1 MGERVTVEGTVE
13 NVIFHNEENGY
24 TVLLLTV
31 EGEEEPVTV
40 VGCIPCAAAGEG
52 MTVTGVWS
60 VHPVHGS
67 QLTAES
73 VERRM
78 PEREEDMIAY
88 LSSGILKGVGP
99 ATAQRLVER
108 FGTDTMLVIEQE
120 PERLRCIKG
129 ITAQRAKELSD
140 AFRALTGLRQLMEF
154 LARYDLPVYL
164 AMPLQR
170 TYGDGA
176 IQALRDDPYI
186 LSRAQYGVDFSIADE
201 IAISLGFDGD
211 DPCRLRAAL
220 TYELEHNAAN
230 GHVFLPREKLL
241 FATSQLLA
249 VTPDE
254 LELALDKLI
263 EGTGLDV
270 RIAYRDDGRPI
281 HLPELKNIR
290 LVPLKAVKYFYNLA
304 VLPAYLRRTHAFYVG
319 LASDMLL
326 TKRSVVVLHD
336 IRPLVMDTDKGFF
349 RFKFWVHCLSTKWFA
364 QRVFTVSDNQRHL
377 ISEKLGIPLD
387 KIGITYNGWEH
398 MKGVTPDESI
408 FDKMPGVVKG
418 EYYYALGSLA
428 KHKNFKWIREVARR
442 NPDKTFV
449 VAGGKDLRAFGDDT
463 EAKDTHNVFY
473 PGYVSD
479 AENAALMKHCK
490 LFLHPAVF
498 EGFGI
503 PPLEALALGAPIA
516 LANAT
521 CLPELYGDTAR
532 YFDPYDYDTDL
543 DKLTAQPV
551 AAPDEVLQRY
561 SWDRTANFW
570 LHEIEKYAKQ

>member
-1 MGERVTVEGTVE
+1 MSTTISRYAGRGVSSSKEDVHAAIRHIDKGLYPKAFCKIIPDTLSGDPEACLVMHADGAGTKSALAYAYWRETGDASVWKGIAQDAVVMNTDDLLCVGVTGNVLLSSTIGRNKHLIPGEVVSAVINGTVLCDNITGIPRYVYE
-13 NVIFHNEENGY
+13 
-24 TVLLLTV
+24 
-31 EGEEEPVTV
+31 TV
-40 VGCIPCAAAGEG
+40 V
-52 MTVTGVWS
+52 
-60 VHPVHGS
+60 
-67 QLTAES
+67 
-73 VERRM
+73 R
-78 PEREEDMIAY
+78 
-88 LSSGILKGVGP
+88 
-99 ATAQRLVER
+99 
-108 FGTDTMLVIEQE
+108 
-120 PERLRCIKG
+120 
-129 ITAQRAKELSD
+129 
-140 AFRALTGLRQLMEF
+140 
-154 LARYDLPVYL
+154 
-164 AMPLQR
+164 
-170 TYGDGA
+170 
-176 IQALRDDPYI
+176 
-186 LSRAQYGVDFSIADE
+186 
-201 IAISLGFDGD
+201 
-211 DPCRLRAAL
+211 
-220 TYELEHNAAN
+220 
-230 GHVFLPREKLL
+230 
-241 FATSQLLA
+241 
-249 VTPDE
+249 
-254 LELALDKLI
+254 LDKLI

-408 FDKMPGVVKG
+408 FDKMPGVVRG

-543 DKLTAQPV
+543 DKLAAQPV
-551 AAPDEVLQRY
+551 AAPDEVLQKY